1 MIQQITTNTL
11 NDVIDLFDQYRIF
24 YKKES
29 DLPTAES
36 YLSERLANNEAIIFA
51 YYQGEQEQAEQEQT
65 KQPIAFTLCYFT
77 FSSTRMAKTLQLNDL
92 FVLPTHRSQ
101 GIGEQL
107 IHHVFAYAKAN
118 DYASVGIETAHDNYG
133 AQKLYQRLGF
143 VEDSSVHYSYGVA

>member
-11 NDVIDLFDQYRIF
+11 SDTINLFDQYRIF

-29 DLPTAES
+29 DLPTAEM

-51 YYQGEQEQAEQEQT
+51 YYETEQEQT

-118 DYASVGIETAHDNYG
+118 DYASVGIETAMDNYG

-143 VEDSSVHYSYGVA
+143 VEDSSVHYSYGV

>member
-11 NDVIDLFDQYRIF
+11 SDIINLFDQYRIF

-29 DLPTAES
+29 DLHTAES

-51 YYQGEQEQAEQEQT
+51 YYETE
-65 KQPIAFTLCYFT
+65 KPVAFTLCYFT

>member
-11 NDVIDLFDQYRIF
+11 SDVIDLFDQYRVF

-29 DLPTAES
+29 DLHTAEI
-36 YLSERLANNEAIIFA
+36 YLRERLANNEAIIFA
-51 YYQGEQEQAEQEQT
+51 YYETEQEQT

-92 FVLPTHRSQ
+92 FVLPTYRSQ

-107 IHHVFAYAKAN
+107 IHHVFSYAKAN
-118 DYASVGIETAHDNYG
+118 DYASVGIETAMDNYG